1 MTASAATLSP
11 VSVVENNDRA
21 TRLGGITGAGFQ
33 PGVSGNPGG
42 RPRGLAR
49 QVRELVGEDG
59 EAIATFLL
67 TVMSDE
73 AERTRDRLEAARLLA
88 DRGWGEAVQA
98 VDMDVTQQPGLDFSR
113 YSMEDLGVETLISV
127 IEKYAPSHA

>member
-1 MTASAATLSP
+1 M
-11 VSVVENNDRA
+11 SVVDYNGGT

-73 AERTRDRLEAARLLA
+73 GERTRDRLEAARLLA
-88 DRGWGEAVQA
+88 DRGWGKAVQA
-98 VDMDVTQQPGLDFSR
+98 VDMDVAQQTWIDFSG
-113 YSMEDLGVETLISV
+113 YSTEDLETLISV
-127 IEKYAPSHA
+127 FERCESHTAR